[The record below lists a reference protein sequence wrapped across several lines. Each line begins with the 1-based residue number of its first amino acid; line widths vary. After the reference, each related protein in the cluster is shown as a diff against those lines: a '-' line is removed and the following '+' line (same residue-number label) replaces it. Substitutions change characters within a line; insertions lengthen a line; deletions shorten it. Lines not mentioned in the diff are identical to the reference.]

1 MARLKRSLRLR
12 HVFCIASG
20 AMISSGLFV
29 LPGLAFAKAGPAIVI
44 SYALAG
50 LLAVTGLLSTAELAT
65 AMPRAGSDYFFI
77 TRGIGPAVGTV
88 AGLFNWVSFSLKAAF
103 ALVGMAAFIRLFAPI
118 DMRVSGVVLGV
129 LFLALNLVGVK
140 EAARVQVALVAGMF
154 ALMVLYVLRGAP
166 AVNVQHFAQP
176 VSVGYAAVFSTAGF
190 VFVSYGGLLKIA
202 SVAEEIR
209 HPGRTIPAGMILALV
224 VTGIFYMLMVSVTI
238 GVLAPEKLSGSLTP
252 IADGAFAFMGRRGQ
266 IALGIAAAMAFM
278 TTANAGIMTGSR
290 YLLAMSRD
298 GMLPAGLS
306 RVGKRFGTPHIAIL
320 ITGVLVIVPLFVDL
334 YILIEAASVGL
345 ILTNIL
351 ANISVIVLRESR
363 LQNYRPKFRSPF
375 YPWVQLAG
383 ILGFVFVLFEMGIEA
398 FAISAVLAVSG
409 FCLYWFYGRA
419 RVEKESALLHLVQRI
434 TARELVTGSLEMELK
449 EIIRQRDEIVLDR
462 FDHIVEECL
471 VVDIDEPMT
480 AEGLFDVVS
489 EKLGKRLGMDQQ
501 KLVGALSAREAESS
515 TVISPTL
522 AVPHVVIEGEH
533 VFDILLA
540 RSKQGFVFAH
550 DKSDVH
556 AVFVLVGSKD
566 ERNFHLQALSA
577 IAQVVQEPNFDKQW
591 QAARRDQ
598 GLRDIVLLGQR
609 KRNE

>member
-1 MARLKRSLRLR
+1 MAKLKRTLRLR

-29 LPGLAFAKAGPAIVI
+29 LPGLAFARAGPAIVI
-44 SYALAG
+44 SYAVAG

-77 TRGIGPAVGTV
+77 TRGLGPAVGTV

-103 ALVGMAAFIRLFAPI
+103 ALVGMSAFIRLFAPI
-118 DMRVSGVVLGV
+118 DMRLSGAVLGAM
-129 LFLALNLVGVK
+129 FLALNLVGVK
-140 EAARVQVALVAGMF
+140 EAARIQVALVAGML
-154 ALMVLYVLRGAP
+154 ALMVMYVVRGAP
-166 AVNVQHFAQP
+166 AVNVQHFAG
-176 VSVGYAAVFSTAGF
+176 VGTFDGGAIFSTAGF

-209 HPGRTIPAGMILALV
+209 HPGKTIPAGMILALV
-224 VTGIFYMLMVSVTI
+224 VTGAFYMLMVVVTI
-238 GVLAPEKLSGSLTP
+238 GVLPPEKLSGNLTP

-298 GMLPAGLS
+298 RMLPAGLS
-306 RVGKRFGTPHIAIL
+306 RVGKRFGTPYVAIL

-351 ANISVIVLRESR
+351 ANCSVIVLRESR
-363 LQNYRPKFRSPF
+363 VQNYRPKFRSPF
-375 YPWVQLAG
+375 YPWVQVAG
-383 ILGFVFVLFEMGIEA
+383 ILGFLFILFEMGIEA
-398 FAISAVLAVSG
+398 FTISAMLAMSG

-419 RVEKESALLHLVQRI
+419 RVEKESALLHLIQRI
-434 TARELVTGSLEMELK
+434 TARELVTGTLEMELK
-449 EIIRQRDEIVLDR
+449 EVIRQRDDIVLDR
-462 FDHIVEECL
+462 FDKIVEDCL
-471 VVDIDEPMT
+471 VVDTDEPMT
-480 AEGLFDVVS
+480 AEELFAVVA
-489 EKLGKRLGMDQQ
+489 EKLGGRLGMDQQ
-501 KLVGALSAREAESS
+501 KLLAALSAREAESS
-515 TVISPTL
+515 TVISPGL
-522 AVPHVVIEGEH
+522 AVPHVVIAGEK

-540 RSKQGFVFAH
+540 RSKKGFTFAQG
-550 DKSDVH
+550 KSGVH
-556 AVFVLVGSKD
+556 AVFVLVGSRD

-577 IAQVVQEPNFDKQW
+577 IAQVVQEPNFDTRW
-591 QAARRDQ
+591 QAARRVQ
-598 GLRDIVLLGQR
+598 ELRDIVLLGQR